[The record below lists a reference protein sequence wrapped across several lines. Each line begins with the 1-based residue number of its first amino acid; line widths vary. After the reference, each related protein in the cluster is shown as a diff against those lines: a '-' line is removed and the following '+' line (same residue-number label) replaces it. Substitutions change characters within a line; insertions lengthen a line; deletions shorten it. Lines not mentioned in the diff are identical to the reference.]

1 MNNQT
6 FAFEAV
12 DDEVLGAASGGT
24 NLSYTSKITDLS
36 AEQGYKLQNLVEL
49 QNLEVR

>member
-1 MNNQT
+1 MNNQA

-12 DDEVLGAASGGT
+12 DDEVLEAASGGT

-36 AEQGYKLQNLVEL
+36 AEQGYIL

>member
-1 MNNQT
+1 MTNQASD
-6 FAFEAV
+6 FDAV

-49 QNLEVR
+49 QNLAVR